1 MRRFTILT
9 LVLIAAV
16 VSSTVAAYASPPLQS
31 ATGVGVIG
39 DSQSRPYRCSGYG
52 DSTSF
57 NWVEYGKALRGL
69 DFGPGATC
77 FAYVK
82 AYPGNTVQANMANQ
96 TNNLLVNINAGQIGK
111 VVIMLGHNDVH
122 NPNPAPNLVP
132 TILGI
137 YRTQLDR
144 ILAAGVAP
152 SNVLMSGVLP
162 SSYYKTSANI
172 SAFNQG
178 LASLAAEKGAVFV
191 PWTLVPTQA
200 YHVGGETISPTSCNE
215 YHCLMLGSPGQGH
228 SGSVA
233 NGLIFNTFAFF
244 FGVSPL
250 SDAEILSLPQGASV
264 PTSTPAVSPT
274 TSVTPT
280 MTRTPTATATPTPI
294 IFTCPAGMV
303 WEAIDIFSVRC
314 VNQ

>member
-1 MRRFTILT
+1 MKKTILFA
-9 LVLIAAV
+9 LIIVLA
-16 VSSTVAAYASPPLQS
+16 LS
-31 ATGVGVIG
+31 AGLTPHDAQAQAPTGIGVIG

-57 NWVEYGKALRGL
+57 NWVEYGKMLRGL
-69 DFGPGATC
+69 NFGPGATC
-77 FAYVK
+77 FAFVK
-82 AYPGNTVQANMANQ
+82 AVPGNTIQANMANQ
-96 TNNLLVNINAGQIGK
+96 VNNLLVNINAGQIGK

-144 ILAAGVAP
+144 ILAAGIAP
-152 SNVLMSGVLP
+152 SNVLMSGVLT

-172 SAFNQG
+172 AAFNQG
-178 LASLAAEKGAVFV
+178 LSDLAAEKGTVYV

-228 SGSVA
+228 AGSVA
-233 NGLIFNTFAFF
+233 NG
-244 FGVSPL
+244 
-250 SDAEILSLPQGASV
+250 
-264 PTSTPAVSPT
+264 
-274 TSVTPT
+274 
-280 MTRTPTATATPTPI
+280 
-294 IFTCPAGMV
+294 
-303 WEAIDIFSVRC
+303 
-314 VNQ
+314 